1 MSNLL
6 TTTYR
11 ALQAGY
17 VHYKTA
23 WDTMETTGHYGE
35 LHAAMFTM
43 KPYSCYT
50 GMALAGCYR
59 PEYFLLME
67 TIEPELVSVQRVAEC
82 VVVFVFGRQN
92 EL

>member
-1 MSNLL
+1 V
-6 TTTYR
+6 Y
-11 ALQAGY
+11 
-17 VHYKTA
+17 YKTA
-23 WDTMETTGHYGE
+23 WDTMETTGCYGE

-50 GMALAGCYR
+50 GMALAGCYC

-67 TIEPELVSVQRVAEC
+67 TIELELVSMQWVAEC
-82 VVVFVFGRQN
+82 VVAFVFGRQN